1 MCCLSKNLKTNVICN
16 SHDIIFVVKNKN
28 RKYILR
34 FLKYLYNVIYSKKNM
49 LNCHERYVKLKEFN
63 TRVNGKLV
71 IKYIVLTWSRE
82 YTLIPSL

>member
-49 LNCHERYVKLKEFN
+49 LNCRERYVKLKD
-63 TRVNGKLV
+63 VNSKLV